1 MPTITAYPGK
11 VGADRLVAV
20 RGDTTTINLAFLQS
34 AGGSAQDLTAATLA
48 WSAKCHPEDDTTIFS
63 GVGGAGITVSSAV
76 AGLAYITVAAS
87 DWTTWDS
94 YEPSVMSW
102 DLQTTIAGVISTV
115 AHGTITVRYD
125 TTR

>member
-34 AGGSAQDLTAATLA
+34 AGGSALDLSAVTVA
-48 WSAKCHPEDDTTIFS
+48 WQAKCHPEDDTTIFS

-76 AGLAYITVAAS
+76 AGLAYITIAPS
-87 DWTTWDS
+87 DWTVWDS
-94 YEPSVMSW
+94 YETPVLRW
-102 DLQTTIAGVISTV
+102 DLQTNTAGTIATV
-115 AHGTITVRYD
+115 AHGTIAVRYD
-125 TTR
+125 VTR